1 MIIGNIIYGILL
13 LIIIVN
19 ITYHVVS
26 LNEENE
32 E

>member
-1 MIIGNIIYGILL
+1 MIIGNIMYGILL